1 MTNSLVQKLLSNPLL
16 TAMDRISKID
26 GFEHAGYMSFMV
38 LFSFFPFIV
47 FFLALTSNFGNSELG
62 LYLVKII
69 VEHVPESSSKFI
81 VNALEEV
88 AQSPPNNLLTL
99 AIIGNIWTSS
109 SFLEGLRTILNRI
122 YHVNSPPPYFI
133 RRMLSILQFI
143 LLTVLLYGVVMF
155 LVIVPATITKV
166 PEIMQVLSG
175 LDPFW
180 QSIRQLLVLFS
191 LFFTVSMFYYMI
203 PNIRL
208 KYYEVLPG
216 SIITVFLWII
226 SGYLLSQYIHHSN
239 LMLIYGSLWNII
251 ITLMFFYIINMLFIY
266 GAALNYIIFR
276 KNK

>member
-1 MTNSLVQKLLSNPLL
+1 MITSLIKKLLSNPIF
-16 TAMDRISKID
+16 TAINRTSNIC

-47 FFLALTSNFGNSELG
+47 FFLTLTSNFGNSELG
-62 LYLVKII
+62 LYLVQLI
-69 VEHVPESSSKFI
+69 VEQVPESSSKFI

-88 AQSPPNNLLTL
+88 AKSPPKNLLTL

-122 YHVNSPPPYFI
+122 YQVNSPPPYFV
-133 RRMLSILQFI
+133 RRILSILQFV
-143 LLTVLLYGVVMF
+143 LLTLLLYGVVMF
-155 LVIVPATITKV
+155 LVLVPAAVHKV
-166 PEIMQVLSG
+166 PAIMQPLSG
-175 LDPFW
+175 NTFLK
-180 QSIRQLLVLFS
+180 SIRHMLVIFS

-216 SIITVFLWII
+216 SVITVLLWIV
-226 SGYLLSQYIHHSN
+226 SGYLLSQYIHHNN
-239 LMLIYGSLWNII
+239 LMLVYGSLWNII

-266 GAALNYIIFR
+266 GAVLNYIIFR
-276 KNK
+276 KNQ